1 MKTGSCLC
9 GGVRFELRGELDA
22 IIACHC
28 TQCRKQ
34 TGHFWASTHTANDDL
49 HFVSDEPLRW
59 FRSSARTK
67 RGFCGRCGSTLFWK
81 IDGTATTSVCAGAI
95 DGPTGLKLAGH
106 IFVADAGDYYTI
118 SDGNYRKDQS

>member
-22 IIACHC
+22 IVACHC

-49 HFVSDEPLRW
+49 HFVSDETLHR
-59 FRSSARTK
+59 FRSSARAK
-67 RGFCGRCGSTLFWK
+67 RGFCDRCGSTLFWT
-81 IDGTATTSVCAGAI
+81 IDGAATTSVCAGAI
-95 DGPTGLKLAGH
+95 DGLTGLKLAGH
-106 IFVADAGDYYTI
+106 IFVAYAGDYYTI
-118 SDGNYRKDQS
+118 SGGNYRKDQS

>member
-49 HFVSDEPLRW
+49 HFVSDETLRW
-59 FRSSARTK
+59 FRSSARAR
-67 RGFCGRCGSTLFWK
+67 RGFCHCCGSTLFWK
-81 IDGTATTSVCAGAI
+81 IDGAATTSVCAGAI

-118 SDGNYRKDQS
+118 SGGNYRKDQN

>member
-1 MKTGSCLC
+1 MKSGSCLC

-22 IIACHC
+22 IVACHC

-49 HFVSDEPLRW
+49 HFVSDETLRW
-59 FRSSARTK
+59 FQSSARAR
-67 RGFCGRCGSTLFWK
+67 RGFCERCGSTLFWK
-81 IDGTATTSVCAGAI
+81 IDGEATTSVCAGAI

-118 SDGNYRKDQS
+118 SGGNYRKDQS

>member
-49 HFVSDEPLRW
+49 HFVSDKALRW
-59 FRSSARTK
+59 FQSSARAK
-67 RGFCGRCGSTLFWK
+67 RGFCDRCGSTLFWK
-81 IDGTATTSVCAGAI
+81 IDGEATTSVCAGAI

-118 SDGNYRKDQS
+118 SGGNYHKDQS

>member
-34 TGHFWASTHTANDDL
+34 TGHFWASTHTANDNL

-67 RGFCGRCGSTLFWK
+67 RGFCDRCGSTLFWK
-81 IDGTATTSVCAGAI
+81 IDGTAATSVCAGAI

-118 SDGNYRKDQS
+118 SGGNYRKDQS